1 MTTEKKK
8 LRQQQNIKP
17 LLKVMREGQVC
28 PDGVVIDIN
37 WGAFEVGTS
46 VFIPAVNLVMLKK
59 QMQILAKRKQ
69 MQIRGFDR
77 IESGKLGMRF
87 WRIL

>member
-1 MTTEKKK
+1 
-8 LRQQQNIKP
+8 
-17 LLKVMREGQVC
+17 MREGQVC

-46 VFIPAVNLVMLKK
+46 VFIPAVNLTMLKK

>member
-1 MTTEKKK
+1 
-8 LRQQQNIKP
+8 
-17 LLKVMREGQVC
+17 MREGQVC

-37 WGAFEVGTS
+37 WSAFEVGAS
-46 VFIPAVNLVMLKK
+46 VFIPAVNLTRLKK

-69 MQIRGFDR
+69 MQIKGFDR

>member
-1 MTTEKKK
+1 MMTEKKK
-8 LRQQQNIKP
+8 SPQQRNTRLPLR
-17 LLKVMREGQVC
+17 VMREGQVC

-37 WGAFEVGTS
+37 WGAFEIGTS
-46 VFIPAVNLVMLKK
+46 VFIPAINLTRLNKQMQKVANNK
-59 QMQILAKRKQ
+59 QMQIK
-69 MQIRGFDR
+69 GFDR

>member
-8 LRQQQNIKP
+8 SQPQRSIKP

-46 VFIPAVNLVMLKK
+46 VFIPAVNLTRLKK
-59 QMQILAKRKQ
+59 QMQMIAKRKQ
-69 MQIRGFDR
+69 MQLKGFDR
-77 IESGKLGMRF
+77 IESKKLGMRF

>member
-1 MTTEKKK
+1 
-8 LRQQQNIKP
+8 
-17 LLKVMREGQVC
+17 
-28 PDGVVIDIN
+28 VVIDIN

-46 VFIPAVNLVMLKK
+46 VFIPAVNLTRLKK
-59 QMQILAKRKQ
+59 QMQMIAKRKQ
-69 MQIRGFDR
+69 MQLKGFDR

>member
-1 MTTEKKK
+1 
-8 LRQQQNIKP
+8 
-17 LLKVMREGQVC
+17 MREGQVC

-46 VFIPAVNLVMLKK
+46 VFIPAVNLTRLKK
-59 QMQILAKRKQ
+59 QMQIFAKRKQ
-69 MQIRGFDR
+69 MQIKGFDR

>member
-1 MTTEKKK
+1 
-8 LRQQQNIKP
+8 
-17 LLKVMREGQVC
+17 MREPQVC

-46 VFIPAVNLVMLKK
+46 VFIPAVNLTMLKK

-69 MQIRGFDR
+69 MQIKGFDR

-87 WRIL
+87 CRIL

>member
-1 MTTEKKK
+1 
-8 LRQQQNIKP
+8 
-17 LLKVMREGQVC
+17 MREGQVC

-46 VFIPAVNLVMLKK
+46 VFIPAVNLARLKK
-59 QMQILAKRKQ
+59 QMQMIAKRKQ
-69 MQIRGFDR
+69 MQIKGFDR

>member
-46 VFIPAVNLVMLKK
+46 VFIPAVNLTMLKK

-69 MQIRGFDR
+69 MQIKGFDR

>member
-8 LRQQQNIKP
+8 SQPQHNIKP

-37 WGAFEVGTS
+37 WGAFEIGTS
-46 VFIPAVNLVMLKK
+46 VFIPAVNLARLKK
-59 QMQILAKRKQ
+59 QMQMIAKRKQ
-69 MQIRGFDR
+69 MQIKGFDR

>member
-1 MTTEKKK
+1 
-8 LRQQQNIKP
+8 
-17 LLKVMREGQVC
+17 MREGQVC

-37 WGAFEVGTS
+37 WSAFEVGTS
-46 VFIPAVNLVMLKK
+46 VFIPAVNLSRLKK
-59 QMQILAKRKQ
+59 QMQIIAKRKQ
-69 MQIRGFDR
+69 MKIQGFDR

>member
-1 MTTEKKK
+1 
-8 LRQQQNIKP
+8 
-17 LLKVMREGQVC
+17 MREGQLC

-37 WGAFEVGTS
+37 WGAFEIGTS
-46 VFIPAVNLVMLKK
+46 VFVPAVNLTRLKK
-59 QMQILAKRKQ
+59 QMQTIAKRKQ
-69 MQIRGFDR
+69 MQIKGLDR

>member
-8 LRQQQNIKP
+8 SQPQHNIKP
-17 LLKVMREGQVC
+17 LLKVMREGQLC

-37 WGAFEVGTS
+37 WGAFEIGTS
-46 VFIPAVNLVMLKK
+46 VFIPAVNLTRLKK
-59 QMQILAKRKQ
+59 QMQTIAKRKQ
-69 MQIRGFDR
+69 MQIKGFDR

>member
-1 MTTEKKK
+1 
-8 LRQQQNIKP
+8 
-17 LLKVMREGQVC
+17 MREGQVC

-46 VFIPAVNLVMLKK
+46 VFIPAVNLSRLKK
-59 QMQILAKRKQ
+59 QMQMIAKRKQ
-69 MQIRGFDR
+69 MQIKGFDR

>member
-1 MTTEKKK
+1 
-8 LRQQQNIKP
+8 
-17 LLKVMREGQVC
+17 VMREGQVC

-46 VFIPAVNLVMLKK
+46 VFIPAVNLSMLKK

-69 MQIRGFDR
+69 MQIKGFDR

>member
-1 MTTEKKK
+1 M
-8 LRQQQNIKP
+8 
-17 LLKVMREGQVC
+17 MREGQLC

-37 WGAFEVGTS
+37 WGAFEIGTS
-46 VFIPAVNLVMLKK
+46 VFVPAVNLTRLKK
-59 QMQILAKRKQ
+59 QMQTIAKRKQ
-69 MQIRGFDR
+69 MQIKGLDR

>member
-1 MTTEKKK
+1 
-8 LRQQQNIKP
+8 
-17 LLKVMREGQVC
+17 MREGQVC

-46 VFIPAVNLVMLKK
+46 VFIPAINLTMLKK

-69 MQIRGFDR
+69 MQIKGFDR

>member
-8 LRQQQNIKP
+8 LQQQRNIKP

-37 WGAFEVGTS
+37 WGAFEIGTS
-46 VFIPAVNLVMLKK
+46 VFIPAVNLAMLKK

>member
-1 MTTEKKK
+1 
-8 LRQQQNIKP
+8 
-17 LLKVMREGQVC
+17 MREGQVC

-37 WGAFEVGTS
+37 WGAFEIGTS
-46 VFIPAVNLVMLKK
+46 VFIPAVNLTMLKK

-69 MQIRGFDR
+69 MQIKGFDR

-87 WRIL
+87 WRIV

>member
-1 MTTEKKK
+1 
-8 LRQQQNIKP
+8 
-17 LLKVMREGQVC
+17 MREGQVC

-37 WGAFEVGTS
+37 WGAFDVGTS
-46 VFIPAVNLVMLKK
+46 VFIPAVNLTMLKK
-59 QMQILAKRKQ
+59 QMQIIAKRKQ
-69 MQIRGFDR
+69 MQVKGFDR